1 MLLLGNSYLS
11 HTKSGCIQI
20 FAKHFKCKYN
30 LGITDVLNYTT
41 VLKSIPESF
50 KLIMVQWILILVL
63 KFAGISSIRTAIM
76 EKGHTFVLGGG
87 FTK

>member
-50 KLIMVQWILILVL
+50 KLIMVQWIFSSQVCRH
-63 KFAGISSIRTAIM
+63 KFHSYSYHGERAYICTGRRVYEM
-76 EKGHTFVLGGG
+76 
-87 FTK
+87 